1 MPRTRDLADYE
12 RIQQEI
18 KVVARSQMAQHGTA
32 GLSLRAIAR
41 DMKVS
46 APALY
51 RYYPNL
57 DALIT
62 ALILDGFNALADALE
77 IAETG
82 IPADQPK
89 TQLRA
94 ALLAYRAWALA
105 HPIDFQ
111 LIYGNPIPGYEAPRE
126 VTVPA
131 ASRALEILGR
141 CTDRA
146 VSAGVLTLRA
156 EFTKMPASVRAHLDQ
171 MARQYGS
178 TAEVLHTCMV
188 GWTRIHG
195 AVQLELY
202 GHTPSVVGDPAAF
215 YERLVDALLTND

>member
-1 MPRTRDLADYE
+1 MPRSRITAEYE
-12 RIQQEI
+12 QMKQEI
-18 KVVARSQMAQHGTA
+18 KAVARRQMAAHGTA

-41 DMKVS
+41 ELNVS

-51 RYYPNL
+51 RYFPNL

-77 IAETG
+77 AAEAT
-82 IPADQPK
+82 QPQ
-89 TQLRA
+89 TEPRAQLRA
-94 ALLAYRAWALA
+94 ALLAYRVWAIE

-126 VTVPA
+126 ITVPA
-131 ASRALEILGR
+131 AARQLEVLGR
-141 CTDRA
+141 ISDRA
-146 VSAGVLTLRA
+146 VRAGQITLRS
-156 EFTKMPASVRAHLDQ
+156 EFTTMAPGVRAALETIAQ
-171 MARQYGS
+171 PYGAS
-178 TAEVLHTCMV
+178 AEILHTCMI

-215 YERLVDALLTND
+215 YEGLVDALVDG

>member
-1 MPRTRDLADYE
+1 MPRS
-12 RIQQEI
+12 RITAEFEQMKQDI
-18 KVVARSQMAQHGTA
+18 KAVARSQMAAHGTA

-41 DMKVS
+41 ELSVS

-51 RYYPNL
+51 RYFPNL

-77 IAETG
+77 AAERTL
-82 IPADQPK
+82 PETEPRA
-89 TQLRA
+89 QLRA
-94 ALLAYRAWALA
+94 ALLAYRVWALE

-131 ASRALEILGR
+131 AARQLEVLGR
-141 CTDRA
+141 ITDRA
-146 VSAGVLTLRA
+146 ARAGQITLRA
-156 EFTKMPASVRAHLDQ
+156 ELVTMADSVRAALETIAQ
-171 MARQYGS
+171 PYGA
-178 TAEVLHTCMV
+178 TAEILHTCMI

-215 YERLVDALLTND
+215 YEGLVDALIGG

>member
-18 KVVARSQMAQHGTA
+18 KAVARSQMAQHGTA

-77 IAETG
+77 AAEAG
-82 IPADQPK
+82 VPADRPRE
-89 TQLRA
+89 QLRA
-94 ALLAYRAWALA
+94 ALLTYRAWALA

-111 LIYGNPIPGYEAPRE
+111 LIYGNPIPGYVAPRE

-146 VSAGVLTLRA
+146 VAAGELALRD
-156 EFTKMPASVRAHLDQ
+156 EFSRMPESVRAHLGHLAQ
-171 MARQYGS
+171 QYGA
-178 TAEVLHTCMV
+178 TAEVLHMCMI

-202 GHTPSVVGDPAAF
+202 GHTPSVVGDPTAF
-215 YERLVDALLTND
+215 YEGLVDAMLAND